1 MKIEL
6 LAIDLDGT
14 LLNSAKRISGPT
26 AMALRRAADEQG
38 VRVVLAS
45 ARPPRSVM
53 PFHVELNLDTPM
65 INYNGALVYDPS
77 DQRVVMHRP
86 LPLRTARR
94 IVRLARASY
103 PRVLI
108 SAEILDRWYTD
119 RTDQDYATETARQ
132 HAPDLVA
139 PIDLWLTEAVTKLLL
154 LGDPRRLSQIA
165 EAVLASQE
173 GGEVRMGQNLLG
185 GLEPAR
191 RLGPALERQA
201 DQERFAHEVAMIQTE
216 DFLLQIMHPTV
227 SKALALRTVAAE
239 LAVPRE
245 RVMAIGDNA
254 NDVGMLQWAGVGV
267 AVANAAAPALAVA
280 NLVTADHDD
289 DGVAKAVHQVIL
301 Q

>member
-14 LLNSAKRISGPT
+14 LLNSAKCISGAT
-26 AMALRRAADEQG
+26 AMALRRAADERG

-53 PFHVELNLDTPM
+53 PFHVELDLDTPM

-77 DQRVVMHRP
+77 DERVVMHRP
-86 LPLRTARR
+86 LSLRTARE
-94 IVRLARASY
+94 IVRLARARY
-103 PRVLI
+103 PQVLV

-119 RTDQDYATETARQ
+119 RLDQDYATETAKQ
-132 HAPDLVA
+132 HAPDMIA

-154 LGDPRRLSQIA
+154 LGDPRRLSKIA
-165 EAVLASQE
+165 
-173 GGEVRMGQNLLG
+173 
-185 GLEPAR
+185 
-191 RLGPALERQA
+191 QA
-201 DQERFAHEVAMIQTE
+201 IQERFAHQVAMVQTE
-216 DFLLQIMHPTV
+216 DFLLQIMHATV

-289 DGVAKAVHQVIL
+289 DGVAKVVHQVIL
-301 Q
+301 